1 MSSEIKST
9 KGRNQTTR
17 SPEQII
23 MLPKSLRAVINN
35 PITKTKKQ
43 TTNKTLR
50 KKIMTG
56 KTKEAKVKGR
66 IPCGVCSETTHGNL
80 LGCPEFQKYSPG

>member
-9 KGRNQTTR
+9 KRRNQVTR

-23 MLPKSLRAVINN
+23 MLPKSLRAVIKNMTKKKNN
-35 PITKTKKQ
+35 PITKTKKK
-43 TTNKTLR
+43 TTNKALR

-56 KTKEAKVKGR
+56 KQR
-66 IPCGVCSETTHGNL
+66 R
-80 LGCPEFQKYSPG
+80 QK